1 MRPTERDRL
10 FPLPAVEMRSSVPR
24 VASEPN
30 AILSPNPQPSA
41 RNRSDAGGQSSA
53 APFASLLDSA
63 NPHADRPHASTD
75 TASKRHDRPGGANP
89 AGSAQG
95 HTQTATSA
103 RTKDGAHSRNTKAS
117 DQASAT
123 DAGGTGQTQS
133 DESAAPKAGESP
145 AAADVSAAED
155 AATAANAQAIPQEN
169 AQEDA
174 QNGAAAPNTDA
185 AKNVLP
191 VELTEAAQ
199 TDTPIEGDQGAKP
212 SGKRGKNAKATD
224 GADPSAGDGK
234 TSNPAEAA
242 PIQPDVVFS
251 NAALAAASDATP
263 ETDALAAL
271 QSAGRHAASAKS
283 PQPQNSGDT
292 APVDTAPDQPKGIAP
307 ADPQALAAGAAND
320 KDGQAQAK
328 ISGPAEARLAGEL
341 LKKPHSDAAAQRDA
355 ATGALKA
362 GTDAVQNLG
371 AGAPGQPGTTGT
383 ANGATSAPAT
393 GPAQAQAA
401 AVPLAGLAVEIAA
414 QARAGKHHFAI
425 RLDPPELG
433 RIDVR
438 LDVDRDGNVN
448 SRLIVERADTLDL
461 LKRDASQLERALQQ
475 AGLKT
480 SDNALEFSLR
490 QQTSGQDNTP
500 KPQSTAQLVVPVD
513 DPMPSEATRRGY
525 GRLFGLGRG
534 LDIRV

>member
-1 MRPTERDRL
+1 V
-10 FPLPAVEMRSSVPR
+10 F
-24 VASEPN
+24 
-30 AILSPNPQPSA
+30 
-41 RNRSDAGGQSSA
+41 
-53 APFASLLDSA
+53 
-63 NPHADRPHASTD
+63 
-75 TASKRHDRPGGANP
+75 
-89 AGSAQG
+89 
-95 HTQTATSA
+95 
-103 RTKDGAHSRNTKAS
+103 
-117 DQASAT
+117 
-123 DAGGTGQTQS
+123 
-133 DESAAPKAGESP
+133 
-145 AAADVSAAED
+145 AAED

-169 AQEDA
+169 AQADA
-174 QNGAAAPNTDA
+174 QEGAQDGAAAPNTDA
-185 AKNVLP
+185 AKTVLP
-191 VELTEAAQ
+191 LELAEAAQ
-199 TDTPIEGDQGAKP
+199 TDAPIEGDQETKP
-212 SGKRGKNAKATD
+212 SGKRGKNAKVAD
-224 GADPSAGDGK
+224 GADPSAGDDK
-234 TSNPAEAA
+234 TLHPAEAA

-251 NAALAAASDATP
+251 NATPAGASDATP

-271 QSAGRHAASAKS
+271 QSAGRRAASAPS
-283 PQPQNSGDT
+283 PHPQNGGDT
-292 APVDTAPDQPKGIAP
+292 APADTAPDQPKGIAP
-307 ADPQALAAGAAND
+307 ADPQPPAAGAAND
-320 KDGQAQAK
+320 KAGQAQAK
-328 ISGPAEARLAGEL
+328 TSGPADARLADEL
-341 LKKPHSDAAAQRDA
+341 LKKPPGDAAAQRDA

-362 GTDAVQNLG
+362 GTDAVQTLG

-383 ANGATSAPAT
+383 ANAATNTPAT

-401 AVPLAGLAVEIAA
+401 AVPLAGLAVELAA

-490 QQTSGQDNTP
+490 QQSSGQDNTP
-500 KPQSTAQLVVPVD
+500 KSQSTAQLVVPVD